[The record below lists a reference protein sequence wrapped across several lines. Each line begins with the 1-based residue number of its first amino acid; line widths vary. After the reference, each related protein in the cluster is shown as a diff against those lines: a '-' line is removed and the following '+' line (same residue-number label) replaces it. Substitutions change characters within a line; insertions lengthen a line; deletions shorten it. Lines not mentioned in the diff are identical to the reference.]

1 MHVLR
6 SKDVSQVYFDVVSH
20 MAIVVNKII
29 RPIAACVVPH
39 MLFLPPL
46 LCPRGRVKRCKA
58 RILCVHVSNSET
70 GHWKWLTNV
79 AWRRLRPHKSH
90 NLLSGKGDFL
100 KKKEKRDNL

>member
-29 RPIAACVVPH
+29 RPIAASVVPH
-39 MLFLPPL
+39 MLSPPPL

-58 RILCVHVSNSET
+58 R
-70 GHWKWLTNV
+70 KWLTNV

>member
-39 MLFLPPL
+39 MRFSPL
-46 LCPRGRVKRCKA
+46 SFAQEGEQSAVKPGYCVFTLLTVRLSTGGKA
-58 RILCVHVSNSET
+58 EMVN
-70 GHWKWLTNV
+70 
-79 AWRRLRPHKSH
+79 
-90 NLLSGKGDFL
+90 
-100 KKKEKRDNL
+100 